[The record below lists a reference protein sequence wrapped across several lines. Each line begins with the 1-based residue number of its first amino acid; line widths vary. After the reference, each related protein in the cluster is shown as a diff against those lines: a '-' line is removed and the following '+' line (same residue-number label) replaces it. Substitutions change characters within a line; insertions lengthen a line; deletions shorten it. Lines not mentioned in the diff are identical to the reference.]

1 MSGYSYSRSRH
12 YRKNDSE
19 QYSTLNENRRLRE
32 EVRDLKDEV
41 NRLNQL
47 IANFIATG
55 EIAPII
61 KEGLSKEEKTNE

>member
-1 MSGYSYSRSRH
+1 MSKYSYSKTRY

-19 QYSTLNENRRLRE
+19 QYSALNENRRLRE
-32 EVRDLKDEV
+32 EVRDLKEEI

-47 IANFIATG
+47 IADFIATG

-61 KEGLSKEEKTNE
+61 KEGLSKEEATNG